1 MKKQD
6 KTNNKYK
13 NYLLIVLA
21 ILSIFLI
28 GGYAVFAQ
36 PLTFNTTFSNNE
48 NIWDIRFTSIDKKVV
63 IGSAGELQAPN
74 YNHTRATFKV
84 LLKSPGDSITYDLTI
99 KNAGT
104 IDAKVDSINITPEN
118 KPNDLVWFTTD
129 DIYVGDVLKANEE
142 KHMTVTVRYN
152 KAIESNI
159 AYNKDCMILINFSQK
174 S

>member
-1 MKKQD
+1 MGKQE

-21 ILSIFLI
+21 TISIFLV
-28 GGYAVFAQ
+28 GWYAVFAQ
-36 PLTFNTTFSNNE
+36 PLAFNTTFSNNE
-48 NIWDIRFTSIDKKVV
+48 SVWDIRFTSINKKVV
-63 IGSAGELQAPN
+63 IGNVGELQAPT
-74 YNHTRATFKV
+74 YNHTKATFKV
-84 LLKSPGDSITYDLTI
+84 LLKHPNDSITYDLTI

-142 KHMTVTVRYN
+142 KHMTVTIRYN
-152 KAIESNI
+152 KAIESTL
-159 AYNKDCMILINFSQK
+159 AYSKDCVILINFSQK